1 MDYLSKQINLKNIFY
16 SGSPG
21 IISIFLTFL
30 SIPIYLKYLPPTYYS
45 SFLISHIFMSLSLVF
60 NFNIGKV
67 ASIKIQNKK
76 KEVKNQIIV
85 NALFLSFLIGVLSS
99 VVIVF
104 FLINIFKDENELN
117 FFLIFIGLITSILF
131 INVESITKGLGK
143 FKITAITNLFFYGFS
158 ISGPAFVVFL
168 NINNNSTLIIDLFL
182 ISVLFKIGSLIFIII
197 SIKNFLKT
205 RKTIN
210 KKIVFSFRNQSFWMT
225 LSNSYNQIFDY
236 LDKYLIKLFLSPI
249 VFINYTIAQQ
259 ISSKLSIFS
268 NAITSVILPKLASQ
282 KKTINKSYV
291 LNFHLF
297 LFYISFSIFFILFD
311 ALFDDLLLWW
321 LKDNFNDK
329 FFDLFNIFL
338 LLTFIACQSHIII
351 SLYEA
356 NEISRINSIFE
367 SIIIIPFIAF
377 LFFIIS
383 EHEVIYLCYLILF
396 KEILLFL
403 IRSFYIKKFIIYF
416 KLYITSIILFSFYWI
431 VNINEMYKYAILAKF
446 LFIVLILFLIG
457 KLHKKFKYI

>member
-1 MDYLSKQINLKNIFY
+1 
-16 SGSPG
+16 
-21 IISIFLTFL
+21 
-30 SIPIYLKYLPPTYYS
+30 
-45 SFLISHIFMSLSLVF
+45 
-60 NFNIGKV
+60 
-67 ASIKIQNKK
+67 
-76 KEVKNQIIV
+76 
-85 NALFLSFLIGVLSS
+85 
-99 VVIVF
+99 
-104 FLINIFKDENELN
+104 
-117 FFLIFIGLITSILF
+117 
-131 INVESITKGLGK
+131 
-143 FKITAITNLFFYGFS
+143 
-158 ISGPAFVVFL
+158 
-168 NINNNSTLIIDLFL
+168 
-182 ISVLFKIGSLIFIII
+182 
-197 SIKNFLKT
+197 
-205 RKTIN
+205 
-210 KKIVFSFRNQSFWMT
+210 MT

-311 ALFDDLLLWW
+311 ALFDVLLLWW

-377 LFFIIS
+377 LF
-383 EHEVIYLCYLILF
+383 Y
-396 KEILLFL
+396 
-403 IRSFYIKKFIIYF
+403 YF
-416 KLYITSIILFSFYWI
+416 RT
-431 VNINEMYKYAILAKF
+431 
-446 LFIVLILFLIG
+446 
-457 KLHKKFKYI
+457 